1 MSAIDG
7 KILLKNNDCYK
18 NNDRMIPQGI
28 VVHST
33 GANNPTLRRY
43 IAPDDGIIGKNE
55 FGNDWNRSG
64 LDVCV
69 HAFIGKDK
77 SGIVR
82 TSSLRCARTI

>member
-1 MSAIDG
+1 
-7 KILLKNNDCYK
+7 
-18 NNDRMIPQGI
+18 MIPQGI

-55 FGNDWNRSG
+55 FGNDWNRGG

-69 HAFIGKDK
+69 HAFIGKNRRQC
-77 SGIVR
+77 S
-82 TSSLRCARTI
+82 TARSTRKYKRLY